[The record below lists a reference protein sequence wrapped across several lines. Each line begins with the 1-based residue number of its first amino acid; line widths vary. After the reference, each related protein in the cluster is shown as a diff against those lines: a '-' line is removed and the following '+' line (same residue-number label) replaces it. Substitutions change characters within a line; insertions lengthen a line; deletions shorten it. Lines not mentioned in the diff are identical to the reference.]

1 MQLNSVCR
9 RKKSLKFAAVSAHG
23 HLKPCCCIISLHLVL
38 PFTPALSVTERV
50 RVPLLIGFPLS
61 FPPYTFPFKLPC
73 CVRDLLRVCRFASS

>member
-50 RVPLLIGFPLS
+50 RIPLLIGFPPFLS
-61 FPPYTFPFKLPC
+61 SLHFP
-73 CVRDLLRVCRFASS
+73 V